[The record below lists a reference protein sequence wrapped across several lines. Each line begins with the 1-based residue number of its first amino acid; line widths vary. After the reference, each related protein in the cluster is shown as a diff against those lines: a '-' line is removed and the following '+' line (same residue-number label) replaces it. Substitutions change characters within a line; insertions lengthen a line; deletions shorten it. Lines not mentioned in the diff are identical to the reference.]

1 MFHINTHDETVT
13 CKKCQL
19 PGLSSWLN
27 RQREWQPAQAWEAKF
42 DSWTL
47 VKTNENRAWFFL
59 SEGTVWGCVLLV
71 PQEYPLSK
79 TLKFLLSQPI
89 PELGIYS
96 LGKESASGNHSMRQS
111 LPTCVCAAKCRTI
124 SIFSTSNSNFTKWES
139 QMSPCT
145 ERQTWRGGFLRCSH
159 L

>member
-13 CKKCQL
+13 YKKCQL
-19 PGLSSWLN
+19 SGLSRWLN
-27 RQREWQPAQAWEAKF
+27 RQREWQSAQAWEAKF

-47 VKTNENRAWFFL
+47 IKKQKQSLILPVRRYSVGL
-59 SEGTVWGCVLLV
+59 RLLV

-96 LGKESASGNHSMRQS
+96 LGKENASGNHSIRQC
-111 LPTCVCAAKCRTI
+111 LPTCVCAAKCSTI

-145 ERQTWRGGFLRCSH
+145 ERQTWRGGFLRCSY